1 MHTAETPYDPPAKE
15 KSNNSSYYNNN
26 ALQQGQAGEEFLYD
40 TLQKRPLARF
50 VERPYSEVEY
60 HRPYDYFVDY
70 KNDETACPL

>member
-1 MHTAETPYDPPAKE
+1 MILRLKKNQTIVHIITTMHC
-15 KSNNSSYYNNN
+15 NR
-26 ALQQGQAGEEFLYD
+26 GQAGEEFLYD